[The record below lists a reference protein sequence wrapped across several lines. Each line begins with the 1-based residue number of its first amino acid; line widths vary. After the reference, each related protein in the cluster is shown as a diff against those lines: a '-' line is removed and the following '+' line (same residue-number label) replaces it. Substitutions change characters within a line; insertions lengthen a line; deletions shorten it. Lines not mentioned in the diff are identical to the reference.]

1 MNGYLAEKCFL
12 VQNFFKLFE
21 AKIHS
26 ISVAFVFQKLP
37 DRNRH
42 MKEKIIIS
50 VAILVAA
57 LSNALGDHH
66 KNNSH
71 LSRVEGVWIEEK
83 FQEPEHFKSGFYKI
97 IAGGEHRVLAIKDG
111 ILQWMHGGSVS
122 YDGKI
127 LTEKPHYSTKG
138 NDFPGQTLTFSV
150 ERKSDYF
157 DQKGIP
163 GSGSFEELS
172 EKWNKVGDSEDSIE
186 GSWIRE
192 LDNGRIM
199 VKIIVDNF
207 WQWVAVNP
215 ATTEVTASLGGSYSL
230 EEGVYTETT
239 HFRSKD
245 NANWELGS
253 QWQVEAK
260 VSEGK
265 LHFSGE
271 NQNGNDFVET
281 WEKLDHNN
289 HRYQT
294 ITKGRASILDFQRW
308 CNAHQGLWMG
318 EVTSVIG
325 EDAFGTKKGSYT
337 AYWQFE
343 LLEGGRVG
351 SSRFSGNG
359 KSGVGHTYYDPAEQE
374 IVQINI
380 SSDGTIARST
390 ITPDGSDWARQTT
403 HTKPDGDQ
411 SQLSSNLTIDEGKGN
426 ITILISGK
434 VGNEQITGQ
443 KNVWHRQ
450 HR

>member
-1 MNGYLAEKCFL
+1 MNVLIK
-12 VQNFFKLFE
+12 KLITMQEHILKFTIVS
-21 AKIHS
+21 A
-26 ISVAFVFQKLP
+26 
-37 DRNRH
+37 
-42 MKEKIIIS
+42 
-50 VAILVAA
+50 AILVAA
-57 LSNALGDHH
+57 SSATLGDHH
-66 KNNSH
+66 LNDSQ
-71 LSRVEGVWIEEK
+71 LSKVEGVWIEEK
-83 FQEPEHFKSGFYKI
+83 AQGTEHFKSGFYKI

-127 LTEKPHYSTKG
+127 LVEKPHYSTKG
-138 NDFPGQTLTFSV
+138 NNFPGQTLSFNV
-150 ERKSDYF
+150 ERKGDYF

-163 GSGSFEELS
+163 GSGSFEQLS
-172 EKWNKVGDSEDSIE
+172 EKWNKIGDSEDSIE
-186 GSWIRE
+186 GSWVRE

-199 VKIIVDNF
+199 VKVIVDNF

-230 EEGVYTETT
+230 EDGVYTETT

-260 VSEGK
+260 VGNGK
-265 LHFSGE
+265 LHFTGK

-281 WEKLDHNN
+281 WDRLDQNN
-289 HRYQT
+289 PSYLT
-294 ITKGRASILDFQRW
+294 GTKGRASILDFQRW
-308 CNAHQGLWMG
+308 CNAHEGLWTG

-343 LLEGGRVG
+343 VLEGGKVG

-359 KSGVGHTYYDPAEQE
+359 KSGVGHTFYDPAEQE
-374 IVQINI
+374 IVQVNI
-380 SSDGTIARST
+380 SSDGTIARSQ
-390 ITPDGSDWARQTT
+390 ITPDGNNWARRTT
-403 HTKPDGDQ
+403 HTKPNGDQ
-411 SQLSSNLTIDEGKGN
+411 SQLSSNLTIDEGKGV

-434 VGNEQITGQ
+434 VGKEQINEQR
-443 KNVWHRQ
+443 NVWHRQ

>member
-1 MNGYLAEKCFL
+1 MNVLIK
-12 VQNFFKLFE
+12 KLITMQEHILKFTIVS
-21 AKIHS
+21 A
-26 ISVAFVFQKLP
+26 
-37 DRNRH
+37 
-42 MKEKIIIS
+42 
-50 VAILVAA
+50 AILVAA
-57 LSNALGDHH
+57 SSATLGDHH
-66 KNNSH
+66 LNDSQ
-71 LSRVEGVWIEEK
+71 LSKVEGVWIEEK
-83 FQEPEHFKSGFYKI
+83 AQGTEHFKSGFYKI

-127 LTEKPHYSTKG
+127 LIEKPHYSTKG
-138 NDFPGQTLTFSV
+138 NNFPGQTLSFNV
-150 ERKSDYF
+150 ERKGDHF

-163 GSGSFEELS
+163 GSGSFEQLS
-172 EKWNKVGDSEDSIE
+172 EKWNKIGDSEDSIE
-186 GSWIRE
+186 GSWVRE

-199 VKIIVDNF
+199 VKVIVDNF

-230 EEGVYTETT
+230 EDDVYTETT

-260 VSEGK
+260 VGNGK
-265 LHFSGE
+265 LHFTGK

-281 WEKLDHNN
+281 WDRLDQNN
-289 HRYQT
+289 PSYLT
-294 ITKGRASILDFQRW
+294 GTKGRASILDFQRW
-308 CNAHQGLWMG
+308 CNAHEGLWMG

-343 LLEGGRVG
+343 VLEGGKVG

-359 KSGVGHTYYDPAEQE
+359 KSGVGHTFYDPAEQE
-374 IVQINI
+374 IVQVNI
-380 SSDGTIARST
+380 SSDGTIARSQ
-390 ITPDGSDWARQTT
+390 ITPDGNNWARRTT
-403 HTKPDGDQ
+403 HTKPNGDQ
-411 SQLSSNLTIDEGKGN
+411 SQLSSNLTIDEGKGV

-434 VGNEQITGQ
+434 VGKEQINEQR
-443 KNVWHRQ
+443 NVWHRQ

>member
-1 MNGYLAEKCFL
+1 MQEHILKFTIVSA
-12 VQNFFKLFE
+12 
-21 AKIHS
+21 
-26 ISVAFVFQKLP
+26 
-37 DRNRH
+37 
-42 MKEKIIIS
+42 
-50 VAILVAA
+50 AILVAA
-57 LSNALGDHH
+57 SSATLGDHH
-66 KNNSH
+66 LNDSQ
-71 LSRVEGVWIEEK
+71 LSKVEGVWIEEK
-83 FQEPEHFKSGFYKI
+83 AQGTEHFKSGFYKI

-127 LTEKPHYSTKG
+127 LVEKPHYSTKG
-138 NDFPGQTLTFSV
+138 NNFPGQTLSFNV
-150 ERKSDYF
+150 ERKGDYF

-163 GSGSFEELS
+163 GSGSFEQLS
-172 EKWNKVGDSEDSIE
+172 EKWNKIGDSEDSIE
-186 GSWIRE
+186 GSWVRE

-199 VKIIVDNF
+199 VKVIVDNF

-230 EEGVYTETT
+230 EDGVYTETT

-260 VSEGK
+260 VGNGK
-265 LHFSGE
+265 LHFTGK

-281 WEKLDHNN
+281 WDRLDQNN
-289 HRYQT
+289 PSYLT
-294 ITKGRASILDFQRW
+294 GTNGRASILDFQRW
-308 CNAHQGLWMG
+308 CNSHEGLWMG
-318 EVTSVIG
+318 EVISVIG

-343 LLEGGRVG
+343 VLEGGKVG

-359 KSGVGHTYYDPAEQE
+359 KSGVGHTFYDPAEQE
-374 IVQINI
+374 IVQVNI
-380 SSDGTIARST
+380 SSDGTIARSQ
-390 ITPDGSDWARQTT
+390 ITPDGNNWARRTT
-403 HTKPDGDQ
+403 HTKPNGDQ
-411 SQLSSNLTIDEGKGN
+411 SQLSSNLTIDEGKGV

-434 VGNEQITGQ
+434 VGKEQINEQR
-443 KNVWHRQ
+443 NVWHRQ